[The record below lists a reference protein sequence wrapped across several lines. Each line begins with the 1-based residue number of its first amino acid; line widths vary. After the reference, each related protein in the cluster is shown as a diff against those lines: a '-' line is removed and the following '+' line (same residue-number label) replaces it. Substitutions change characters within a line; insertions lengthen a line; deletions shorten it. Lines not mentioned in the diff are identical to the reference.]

1 MEGNN
6 RSNRKRLTVLAGV
19 AALAAVTS
27 AALFA
32 GPAWAR
38 WDQVK
43 TRLAGIFNL
52 AKPPQGFSTEGGPRE
67 RKVLYYQDPMHPS
80 YRSDKPGVAPDCG
93 MQLVPVYAS
102 DATPGAASARGGGQP
117 VADRGP
123 VQISSAQQQLIG
135 LATARAEFRRIEK
148 VIRTVA
154 RVDMDETRIARI
166 HARISGWVQKVFVDY
181 TWQHVKKGDPLFT
194 IYSPDVVATE
204 QEYLLALK
212 AKQSLGSSPIQ
223 EVAAGADSLLGA
235 ARRRLSLWDISE
247 DQINEIEKTGQVK
260 RDLILY
266 SPITGHVTE
275 RKVFPNQ
282 YVTPEMELYT
292 VVDHTRVWVYA
303 DIYESEIGLVEL
315 GQDAVLTVDAY
326 PGEVFRGKVA
336 YLWPHL
342 DMQTRTLKVRM
353 EFPNPDLRLKPEMYG
368 HVELK
373 IPLGRRLVVPDSAGL
388 DSGTRQLVFVE
399 KGPGMFEPRD
409 VKLGVRSDG
418 YVEVLQGLRPREV
431 VASTAT
437 FLIDSESQLRAALA
451 GMSLGTMVTEI
462 EGRPARSAGAAPS
475 GVPQLQIDLRTQ
487 PEPPRTGKNAVSI
500 RVRDSAGKAVDN
512 AKVTVVFFMPAMPA
526 MGMSASRSE
535 AALDFAGAGEYRGEI
550 ELQTTGAWKVTVRVE
565 KDQKTLG
572 TAQFAVTTR

>member
-1 MEGNN
+1 MKT
-6 RSNRKRLTVLAGV
+6 SNPSNLKKWAIAAGLALLV
-19 AALAAVTS
+19 ALAVLGFSWQRSTEQSGNA
-27 AALFA
+27 
-32 GPAWAR
+32 
-38 WDQVK
+38 
-43 TRLAGIFNL
+43 
-52 AKPPQGFSTEGGPRE
+52 AKPQEQTRSAQSGALSGE
-67 RKVLYYQDPMHPS
+67 RKILYYQDPMHPA
-80 YRSDKPGVAPDCG
+80 YKSDKPGIAPDCG

-102 DATPGAASARGGGQP
+102 EATTGAATSQTGAQP
-117 VADRGP
+117 AADRGP
-123 VQISSAQQQLIG
+123 VQIPPAQQQLIG
-135 LATARAEFRRIEK
+135 LATARAEFRHIEK
-148 VIRTVA
+148 VIRTVG
-154 RVDMDETRIARI
+154 RVDIDETRVAHVHTRI
-166 HARISGWVQKVFVDY
+166 TGWVQKAFVDY

-212 AKQSLGSSPIQ
+212 AKQSLGSSTFQ
-223 EVAAGADSLLGA
+223 EVAAGADSLLEA
-235 ARRRLSLWDISE
+235 ARRRLSLWEISE
-247 DQINEIEKTGQVK
+247 DQVREIEKTGQVK
-260 RDLILY
+260 RDLVLY

-303 DIYESEIGLVEL
+303 DIYELEIGLIEL

-326 PGEVFRGKVA
+326 PGELFRGKVA

-373 IPLGRRLVVPDSAGL
+373 IPLGRRLVVPDSAVL

-418 YVEVLQGLRPREV
+418 YVEILQGLRAREL

-451 GMSLGTMVTEI
+451 GMSLGTVVTEI
-462 EGRPARSAGAAPS
+462 EGRPARAPGAAPS
-475 GVPQLQIDLRTQ
+475 GVPQLQIDLRIQ
-487 PEPPRTGKNAVSI
+487 PDPPRTGKNTVSI

-512 AKVTVVFFMPAMPA
+512 AKVTVVFFMPAMPS
-526 MGMSASRSE
+526 MGMSAMRSE
-535 AALDFAGAGEYRGEI
+535 AVLNFAGSGEYRGEI
-550 ELQTTGAWKVTVRVE
+550 RVQSAGTWQVTVTVE
-565 KDQKTLG
+565 KENRPLG
-572 TAQFAVTTR
+572 TAQSSVTAQ

>member
-1 MEGNN
+1 MGTNN
-6 RSNRKRLTVLAGV
+6 HSNRKRLTVLAGV
-19 AALAAVTS
+19 AALAAVTA

-43 TRLAGIFNL
+43 TRLAGIFALVKNGK
-52 AKPPQGFSTEGGPRE
+52 AFPTEHGSGE

-80 YRSDKPGVAPDCG
+80 YRSDKPGIAPDCG

-102 DATPGAASARGGGQP
+102 EATTGEASVPSGGQP

-154 RVDMDETRIARI
+154 RVDIDETRVA
-166 HARISGWVQKVFVDY
+166 HVHSRISGWVQKAFVDY

-212 AKQSLGSSPIQ
+212 AKRSLGSSPIQ
-223 EVAAGADSLLGA
+223 EVSAGADSLLEA

-326 PGEVFRGKVA
+326 PGEAFRGKVS

-373 IPLGRRLVVPDSAGL
+373 IPLGRRLVVPDSAVL
-388 DSGTRQLVFVE
+388 DSGTRQLVFVLA
-399 KGPGMFEPRD
+399 GPGKFEPRD
-409 VKLGVRSDG
+409 VQLGVHTDG
-418 YVEVLQGLRPREV
+418 YVEVLKGLKPREV
-431 VASTAT
+431 VASAAT

-451 GMSLGTMVTEI
+451 GMSLGAVVTEI
-462 EGRPARSAGAAPS
+462 EGRPARAPGAAPS
-475 GVPQLQIDLRTQ
+475 GVPQLQIDFRTQ
-487 PEPPRTGKNAVSI
+487 PEPPRTGKNTVSV

-512 AKVTVVFFMPAMPA
+512 AKVTVVFFMPAMPS

-535 AALDFAGAGEYRGEI
+535 ATLDFAGAGEYRGEI
-550 ELQTTGAWKVTVRVE
+550 QLQTTGAWQVTVRVE